1 MITRR
6 DLFKLLG
13 LAGASHLLAPL
24 SFGSATFLSETILS
38 GYRADEENL
47 LKDAGLHLG
56 GGNLDLRIKLDNEI
70 HSIIYSKK
78 LDLKVFL
85 PKLDRFGYYQRG
97 NGPLVRFFPEKGNYF
112 YGHGVIDE
120 ERGVLYT
127 TQALATKDRDDKSRL
142 GHESYIFVN
151 SLNDFSQVGSF
162 SGFGKDPHD
171 FLSSDDKLF
180 ICNGGHDSC
189 ISVVDLKTRKLIR
202 KYQMKDSP
210 LSLRHITKIDESNFA
225 IATLGYTHQERC
237 HLIHLNLENGLTKF
251 QTPDEVADNYMIGQL
266 LSIICHGGYVYA
278 TCPMMNSLVVWDT
291 NGGFVGGHVIPRAA
305 SLGFLPSEQGVVV
318 GSGVDDEPARL
329 ARVVDNKL
337 TVRKLNWA
345 KSISGSHSLI
355 L

>member
-1 MITRR
+1 MGI
-6 DLFKLLG
+6 
-13 LAGASHLLAPL
+13 AGASSLLPPL
-24 SFGSATFLSETILS
+24 AFGSGRFHRETILS
-38 GYRADEENL
+38 GYRADEDNI

-70 HSIIYSKK
+70 HSIIYSRK

-97 NGPLVRFFPEKGNYF
+97 DGPLVRFYPAKGNYF

-142 GHESYIFVN
+142 GHESYIFEN
-151 SLNDFSQVGSF
+151 SLDTFEQTGSF

-171 FLSSDDKLF
+171 FLSAGDHLY

-189 ISVVDLKTRKLIR
+189 ISVVDLKTKKLVK
-202 KYQMKDSP
+202 KYQLKDSP
-210 LSLRHITKIDESNFA
+210 LSLRHITQIDDENFA
-225 IATLGYTHQERC
+225 IATLGYTHQEQC
-237 HLIHLNLENGLTKF
+237 HLVHLNLKEGLSLF
-251 QTPDEVADNYMIGQL
+251 ETPTVVADNYMIGQL
-266 LSIICHGGYVYA
+266 LSLICQNGYIYA
-278 TCPMMNSLVVWDT
+278 TCPMMNSLVVWNKDKS
-291 NGGFVGGHVIPRAA
+291 FIGGHIIPRAA

-329 ARVVDNKL
+329 ARVTNNKL
-337 TVRKLNWA
+337 IVSELRWA